1 MIRASHLSGSNG
13 VDCDLTGANHIV
25 DFKRPQG
32 LSHYDNTSTIPG
44 ATLEKRQKAVNK
56 EYHDRTRKL
65 DSELHGSQQ
74 DQRGPIESELNEYG
88 HRGCVLAPVIGR
100 YGGASS
106 DLSLILD
113 LVAREMA
120 RKHTAFY
127 NIGFSEAKALFRQK
141 PARKWGHAIARGW
154 ATLLLDRLGDFVVVP
169 SSAGGNSS
177 FELHSQSIEERATLD
192 RYHHFHGHSGM
203 CA

>member
-1 MIRASHLSGSNG
+1 MIQHRKKMMHKKDRNESQRSSLYSPHSTFLS
-13 VDCDLTGANHIV
+13 A
-25 DFKRPQG
+25 K
-32 LSHYDNTSTIPG
+32 
-44 ATLEKRQKAVNK
+44 
-56 EYHDRTRKL
+56 
-65 DSELHGSQQ
+65 
-74 DQRGPIESELNEYG
+74 
-88 HRGCVLAPVIGR
+88 
-100 YGGASS
+100 
-106 DLSLILD
+106 LILD

-141 PARKWGHAIARGW
+141 LARKWGHAIARGW
-154 ATLLLDRLGDFVVVP
+154 ATLLLDRLRDFVVVP

-177 FELHSQSIEERATLD
+177 FERHSQSMEERATLD